1 MNILTNQ
8 WNFHEIKIP
17 GKKPDDVHDNG
28 KKTRETAFESQWNCQ
43 KTVESHT
50 VIGQKYICKSK
61 SNKTSDLK
69 MIFHAGFA
77 INNHKIQ

>member
-28 KKTRETAFESQWNCQ
+28 KKTRETAFESSEIA
-43 KTVESHT
+43 K
-50 VIGQKYICKSK
+50 K
-61 SNKTSDLK
+61 L
-69 MIFHAGFA
+69 
-77 INNHKIQ
+77 